1 MAICSK
7 GLSIKGRM
15 TILLYN
21 DLNGTLG
28 TEVCSNLPHLLYTD
42 LGAVQLAN
50 PCQRLQTHVTFL
62 QDKPAFLFL
71 PSKLAELDVP
81 NLLCVPNNPKQ
92 IYNRTFR
99 MSPLICISFLP
110 FVFCIVSDVTEVQIC
125 RLRWGF
131 FEAGDA
137 STRSTT
143 PGATSRWGSRGE
155 SMVKPEISPSHE
167 VDIFW
172 TSSNRWS
179 NEHSVSFTNSVV
191 FGGLHPCLAKVFCS
205 PVLHTWV
212 VILPSTCSCFNWI
225 KIDISEAYTK

>member
-1 MAICSK
+1 MTWTVHLALRYAQICLICSTPIS
-7 GLSIKGRM
+7 GLSNWPIHANGSKHM
-15 TILLYN
+15 SLSCKTSPPFCFCHPNWQSLTFQISFASQTA
-21 DLNGTLG
+21 LNK
-28 TEVCSNLPHLLYTD
+28 YM
-42 LGAVQLAN
+42 
-50 PCQRLQTHVTFL
+50 
-62 QDKPAFLFL
+62 
-71 PSKLAELDVP
+71 
-81 NLLCVPNNPKQ
+81 
-92 IYNRTFR
+92 TFR
-99 MSPLICISFLP
+99 MSPLICILFLP
-110 FVFCIVSDVTEVQIC
+110 FVFFIVSDVTEVQIC

-131 FEAGDA
+131 FEDGDA

-167 VDIFW
+167 VDIFC

-212 VILPSTCSCFNWI
+212 VISVPV
-225 KIDISEAYTK
+225 

>member
-1 MAICSK
+1 MTICSK
-7 GLSIKGRM
+7 GLSIKGRV

-21 DLNGTLG
+21 DLNCTLG

-42 LGAVQLAN
+42 LGVVQLAN
-50 PCQRLQTHVTFL
+50 PRQRLQTHVTFL

-81 NLLCVPNNPKQ
+81 NLLASQTILNK
-92 IYNRTFR
+92 YMTFR
-99 MSPLICISFLP
+99 MSPLICILFLP
-110 FVFCIVSDVTEVQIC
+110 FVFFIVSDVTEVQIC

-131 FEAGDA
+131 FEDGDA

-167 VDIFW
+167 VDIFC

-179 NEHSVSFTNSVV
+179 NEHSVSFTNSGV

-212 VILPSTCSCFNWI
+212 VISVPV
-225 KIDISEAYTK
+225 